1 MNELKTLKDMVRQV
15 LIQEPAT
22 RNSDD
27 ILYYR
32 ICEKINKGC
41 INLPFCQVIVN
52 RKDFGIPSFESVRRT
67 RQKIQ
72 AECPE
77 LSSNEEV
84 KSMRS
89 TNEKIFR
96 EFARG

>member
-15 LIQEPAT
+15 LIKEPAT

-27 ILYYR
+27 FLYYR

-41 INLPFCQVIVN
+41 IGLPFCEVIMN
-52 RKDFGIPSFESVRRT
+52 RKDYGFPSFESVRRT

-72 AECPE
+72 AESPE
-77 LSSNEEV
+77 LSSTDDIQA
-84 KSMRS
+84 MRS